1 MSRAERPL
9 SPFMQY
15 RWLYSNTLSILHRLT
30 GILLSAG
37 FLIMVYWL
45 VAAASGPERYAQA
58 LSRLASWPLQLV
70 LAGVLWSYC
79 YHFLNGIRHLCW
91 DLGLG
96 FDLGTARASGWTV
109 AIASIVLTVV
119 LWLVLQRSLGGAA

>member
-1 MSRAERPL
+1 MARTERPL

-15 RWLYSNTLSILHRLT
+15 RWLYSNTLSILHRMT

-37 FLIMVYWL
+37 FLLLVYWL
-45 VAAASGPERYAQA
+45 VAAARGPESYERAMSFLGSLPIQIMLAA
-58 LSRLASWPLQLV
+58 L
-70 LAGVLWSYC
+70 LWCWC

-96 FDLGTARASGWTV
+96 FERPVARQSGWVV
-109 AIASIVLTVV
+109 AIASLVLTVGT
-119 LWLVLQRSLGGAA
+119 WLLLRSGFGGAI

>member
-1 MSRAERPL
+1 MARTERPL

-15 RWLYSNTLSILHRLT
+15 RWLYSNTLSILHRMT

-37 FLIMVYWL
+37 FLLLVYWL
-45 VAAASGPERYAQA
+45 VAAARGPESYERAMSFLGSLPIQIMLAA
-58 LSRLASWPLQLV
+58 L
-70 LAGVLWSYC
+70 LWCWC

-96 FDLGTARASGWTV
+96 FERPVARQSGWVV
-109 AIASIVLTVV
+109 AIASLVLTVGT
-119 LWLVLQRSLGGAA
+119 WLLLRSGFGGAL

>member
-1 MSRAERPL
+1 
-9 SPFMQY
+9 MQY

-37 FLIMVYWL
+37 FLILVYWL

-58 LSRLASWPLQLV
+58 LSRLASWPSRMV

-91 DLGLG
+91 DFGLG
-96 FDLGTARASGWTV
+96 FELRTARASGWTV
-109 AIASIVLTVV
+109 AIASILLTVV
-119 LWLVLQRSLGGAA
+119 LWFVLQGSFGGAA

>member
-1 MSRAERPL
+1 MGRAERPL

-15 RWLYSNTLSILHRLT
+15 RWLYSNTLSVVHRFT

-37 FLIMVYWL
+37 FLILVFWL

-58 LSRLASWPLQLV
+58 LSCLASLPMQLV
-70 LAGVLWSYC
+70 LASVLWSYC

-96 FDLGTARASGWTV
+96 FELATARASGWTV
-109 AIASIVLTVV
+109 AVASVV
-119 LWLVLQRSLGGAA
+119 LAGILWFVLQRSLGGAA

>member
-1 MSRAERPL
+1 MGRAERPL

-15 RWLYSNTLSILHRLT
+15 RWLYTNTLSILHRLT

-58 LSRLASWPLQLV
+58 LSCLASWPLQLV

>member
-1 MSRAERPL
+1 
-9 SPFMQY
+9 MQY

-37 FLIMVYWL
+37 FLILVYWL
-45 VAAASGPERYAQA
+45 VAAASGPQRYAQA
-58 LSRLASWPLQLV
+58 LSCLASPAMQLV

-96 FDLGTARASGWTV
+96 FERGTARASGWTV
-109 AIASIVLTVV
+109 AIASIVLAVV

>member
-1 MSRAERPL
+1 MARTERPL

-15 RWLYSNTLSILHRLT
+15 RWLYSNTLSILHRMT

-37 FLIMVYWL
+37 FLLLVYWL
-45 VAAASGPERYAQA
+45 VAAARGPESYERAMSFLGSLPIQIMLAA
-58 LSRLASWPLQLV
+58 L
-70 LAGVLWSYC
+70 LWCWC

-96 FDLGTARASGWTV
+96 FERPAARQSGWVV
-109 AIASIVLTVV
+109 AIASLVLTVGT
-119 LWLVLQRSLGGAA
+119 WLLLRRGFGGAI

>member
-1 MSRAERPL
+1 V
-9 SPFMQY
+9 
-15 RWLYSNTLSILHRLT
+15 HRFT

-37 FLIMVYWL
+37 FLILVFWL

-58 LSRLASWPLQLV
+58 LSCLASLPMQLV
-70 LAGVLWSYC
+70 LASVLWSYC

-96 FDLGTARASGWTV
+96 FELATARASGWTV
-109 AIASIVLTVV
+109 AVASVV
-119 LWLVLQRSLGGAA
+119 LAGILWFVLQRSLGGAA